1 MTTLSLTASSSVNTP
16 AANAGAI
23 GRAVAAVSA
32 LGRRLWK
39 ELNGEMT
46 PVSYEPRNAEELL
59 EWAYAH
65 ERTQP
70 SLAADLRAAALRH
83 MAEEAARAKGVTLN

>member
-1 MTTLSLTASSSVNTP
+1 MTTLSLTSASTVSVSSVSSSVF
-16 AANAGAI
+16 
-23 GRAVAAVSA
+23 GRAAAAVSTLA
-32 LGRRLWK
+32 RQLWK

-46 PVSYEPRNAEELL
+46 PVSYEPRNAEEML

-83 MAEEAARAKGVTLN
+83 MAQEEARAAR